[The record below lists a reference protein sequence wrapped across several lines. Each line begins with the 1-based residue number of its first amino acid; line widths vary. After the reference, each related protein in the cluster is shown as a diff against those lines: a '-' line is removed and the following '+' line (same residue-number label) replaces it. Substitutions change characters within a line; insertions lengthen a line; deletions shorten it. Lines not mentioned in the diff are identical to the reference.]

1 MKIGRFSGGV
11 PNEALFAAY
20 QKSGIEVMELSVGNK
35 QEVHDNLPLAD
46 IQKWAAA
53 YGVELWS
60 YHLPFAWYNIATL
73 DSEKR
78 AKVIDLYA
86 EMIKKAREIGVRH
99 FVTHP
104 SAEPYTPEERA
115 DRISACKESLVR
127 LAEIGRQN
135 DAIIAVEDLP
145 RTCLGNCSSELL
157 DLVSVDDSLGIC
169 LDTNHLLGEDL
180 ITFIKKVVHRAVTTH
195 VSDYDFIDERH
206 WLPGEGKVDWRA
218 VYAALC
224 EGGYKG
230 PWVYELGFDTPT
242 KTLHRPRNLTCA
254 DYVRNAREIFEGKP
268 ITVIGTP
275 HPGLGMNVW

>member
-86 EMIKKAREIGVRH
+86 EMIKKAREIGVRR

-242 KTLHRPRNLTCA
+242 KTLHRPRKLTCA